1 MIKMNQ
7 LWQISVLK
15 APNVLEVNSVNIDD
29 KTTRLEQRS
38 QLKTNGYRERK
49 LRQDVLRTKNANSYN
64 TMQLELY
71 KMQESIQEYKNVQN
85 ELSHKASSELAVG
98 NSRDSWDT
106 SCLNVH
112 DYETTPSIAFDSH
125 TTT

>member
-15 APNVLEVNSVNIDD
+15 APNILEVNSVNIDD

-71 KMQESIQEYKNVQN
+71 KIQESIQEYKNVQN
-85 ELSHKASSELAVG
+85 ELSHQVQNL
-98 NSRDSWDT
+98 
-106 SCLNVH
+106 
-112 DYETTPSIAFDSH
+112 
-125 TTT
+125 